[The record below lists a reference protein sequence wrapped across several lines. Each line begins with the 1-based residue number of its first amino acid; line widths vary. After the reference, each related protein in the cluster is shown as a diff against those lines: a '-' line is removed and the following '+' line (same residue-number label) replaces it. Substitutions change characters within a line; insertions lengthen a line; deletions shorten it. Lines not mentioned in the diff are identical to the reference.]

1 MILYPRF
8 KAALLTELE
17 IYYAL
22 RTVTSPQAADK
33 ENEPETQPQLAN

>member
-8 KAALLTELE
+8 KAALLTEHE

-33 ENEPETQPQLAN
+33 EYEPETQPQLAN